1 MRFNPT
7 RLYTWVA
14 SVGLFLQGASTLT
27 ALLVPAVDRAV
38 PGLLQ
43 QTQMIPAHSVLHILS
58 GLLGFAAFRAGSFG
72 TRSFAFGFG
81 LFYVGLGIAG
91 GAGPHELGLGLK
103 PFDHPFHLVLG
114 GFGLIAA
121 AVELI
126 WARLATRSGE

>member
-7 RLYTWVA
+7 RLYTWIA

-27 ALLVPAVDRAV
+27 ALLVPTVDRAM
-38 PGLLQ
+38 PGLLE

-58 GLLGFAAFRAGSFG
+58 GLLGLAALRAGSFG
-72 TRSFAFGFG
+72 TRSFALGFG

-91 GAGPHELGLGLK
+91 GTGTHQFGLGLK
-103 PFDHPFHLVLG
+103 PFDHPFHFVLG
-114 GFGLIAA
+114 GFGLIAV

-126 WARLATRSGE
+126 WARLARRSGE

>member
-7 RLYTWVA
+7 RVYTWVA
-14 SVGLFLQGASTLT
+14 SVGLFLQGASTLA
-27 ALLVPAVDRAV
+27 ALVVPAVDRAM

-43 QTQMIPAHSVLHILS
+43 QTQMIPIHSMLHILS
-58 GLLGFAAFRAGSFG
+58 GLLGFAALRTGSFG

-81 LFYVGLGIAG
+81 LFYLGLGVAG

-114 GFGLIAA
+114 GLGLVAV

-126 WARLATRSGE
+126 WTRLATRSGR

>member
-7 RLYTWVA
+7 RIYTWIA

-27 ALLVPAVDRAV
+27 ALLVPAVDRAM

-43 QTQMIPAHSVLHILS
+43 QTQMIPVHSVLHILS
-58 GLLGFAAFRAGSFG
+58 GLLGFAALRAGSLG
-72 TRSFAFGFG
+72 TRSFALGFG
-81 LFYVGLGIAG
+81 LFYLGLGVAG
-91 GAGPHELGLGLK
+91 AAGPHELGLGLK

-114 GFGLIAA
+114 GFGLVAV

-126 WARLATRSGE
+126 WARLATRSS

>member
-7 RLYTWVA
+7 RLYTWIA

-27 ALLVPAVDRAV
+27 ALMVPAVDRAM
-38 PGLLQ
+38 PGLLE

-58 GLLGFAAFRAGSFG
+58 GLLGFAALRAGRFG
-72 TRSFAFGFG
+72 TRSFALGFG

-91 GAGPHELGLGLK
+91 GAGSHQFGLGLK

-114 GFGLIAA
+114 GFGLVAV

-126 WARLATRSGE
+126 WTRLATRSGQ